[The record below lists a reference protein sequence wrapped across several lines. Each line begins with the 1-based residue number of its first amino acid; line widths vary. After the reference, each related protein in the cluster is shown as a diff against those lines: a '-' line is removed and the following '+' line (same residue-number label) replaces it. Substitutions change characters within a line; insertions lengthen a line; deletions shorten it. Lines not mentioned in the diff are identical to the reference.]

1 MSKFAVAVS
10 CAAFLMAGITAAQA
24 QDAKMSFFITSA
36 GPGDGANL
44 GGLAGADKHCQAL
57 AEAAGVSGKTW
68 RAYLSTSS
76 ANARD
81 RIGKGP
87 WHNAKGELIAANLAE
102 LHGDANKINKQ
113 TGLTEKGGTVNG
125 RGDSPNMHDILTGS
139 NADGT
144 VVAGK
149 TCNDW
154 TNNGAGSAFV
164 GHHDRIGLRDDA
176 PSKSWNA
183 SHGSRGCG
191 KDDLPKSG
199 GNGFFYCFAAN

>member
-1 MSKFAVAVS
+1 MNKFAVAVS
-10 CAAFLMAGITAAQA
+10 CAVFLMAGITAAPA

-68 RAYLSTSS
+68 RAYLSTS
-76 ANARD
+76 AADARD
-81 RIGKGP
+81 RVGKGP

-102 LHGDANKINKQ
+102 LHGAANKIDKQ